1 MDRISIPPSDA
12 EAYCRKDPE
21 AERFYDIFFKLCRKY
36 SVSWASADEKEKRF
50 IE

>member
-1 MDRISIPPSDA
+1 MDRINILPSDA

-36 SVSWASADEKEKRF
+36 GVSWASADD
-50 IE
+50 